1 MFRLDRF
8 LTLYFFRIFKIILKE
23 DVRLRIPILMYHS
36 ISDEPESGHPYY
48 WINTSPKR
56 FYEQMGFLKDRGYKV
71 ISLSEAIDMIT
82 NEHAGSRNSVNSSN
96 STNPPDVINSTNSIN
111 AVSPSN
117 PRNLTNPIN
126 STNSMNPTNQTDSMN
141 SINSINSSNSSN
153 SSNSINSYVV
163 LTFDDGYQD
172 FLTGTFSIL
181 QDFGY
186 PATMF
191 LATGF
196 IGKKTRAEFKGK
208 PCLTWEE
215 VRILSRY
222 GVEIGSHTVTH
233 RKLWELQWPE
243 VEGELKGS
251 KQMIED
257 ETGKP
262 VHHFSFPFAY
272 PADKRWASIFREKLA
287 GCGYL
292 SCATTKVGRHHLAQD
307 PLSLKRLPINDLDD
321 LQFFEAKLSGGYDW
335 VSTLQALY
343 KPLKARLSSK
353 ANQGLGLAGSPE
365 R

>member
-1 MFRLDRF
+1 MLRIDRL
-8 LTLYFFRIFKIILKE
+8 LSTYFFGPLLR
-23 DVRLRIPILMYHS
+23 VRKQSPGAFIPILMYHS
-36 ISDEPESGHPYY
+36 ISEDKETGIHPYY
-48 WINTSPKR
+48 RINTSPSR
-56 FYEQMGFLKDRGYKV
+56 FRDQMRYLRKKGWQV
-71 ISLSEAIDMIT
+71 IPLSEAIALPRGAKGDGT
-82 NEHAGSRNSVNSSN
+82 QSS
-96 STNPPDVINSTNSIN
+96 DGKG
-111 AVSPSN
+111 
-117 PRNLTNPIN
+117 RF
-126 STNSMNPTNQTDSMN
+126 
-141 SINSINSSNSSN
+141 
-153 SSNSINSYVV
+153 VV

-172 FLTGTFSIL
+172 FLTGALPVL

-196 IGKKTRAEFKGK
+196 IGKKTRAKFKGR
-208 PCLTWEE
+208 PCLMWEE
-215 VRILSRY
+215 VRALDRY
-222 GVEIGSHTVTH
+222 EVEIGSHTVTH

-243 VEGELKGS
+243 VEEELKGS

-262 VHHFSFPFAY
+262 VYHFSFPFAY
-272 PADKRWASIFREKLA
+272 PADKRWVSIFREKLA

-292 SCATTKVGRHHLAQD
+292 SCATTKVGRYHLAQD

-343 KPLKARLSSK
+343 KPLKARLSAK
-353 ANQGLGLAGSPE
+353 AIESLRLGGSSE

>member
-1 MFRLDRF
+1 MLRIDRL
-8 LTLYFFRIFKIILKE
+8 LSIYFFGPLLR
-23 DVRLRIPILMYHS
+23 VRKQSPGAFISILMYHS
-36 ISDEPESGHPYY
+36 VSEDKETGIHPYY
-48 WINTSPKR
+48 RINTSPSR
-56 FYEQMGFLKDRGYKV
+56 FRDQMRYLRKKGWQV
-71 ISLSEAIDMIT
+71 IPLSEAIALPRGAKGDGT
-82 NEHAGSRNSVNSSN
+82 QSS
-96 STNPPDVINSTNSIN
+96 DGKG
-111 AVSPSN
+111 
-117 PRNLTNPIN
+117 RF
-126 STNSMNPTNQTDSMN
+126 
-141 SINSINSSNSSN
+141 
-153 SSNSINSYVV
+153 VV

-172 FLTGTFSIL
+172 FLTGALPVL

-186 PATMF
+186 PATIF

-196 IGKKTRAEFKGK
+196 IGKKTRAEFKGR
-208 PCLTWEE
+208 PCLMWEE
-215 VRILSRY
+215 VRALDRY

-262 VHHFSFPFAY
+262 VYHFSFPFAY
-272 PADKRWASIFREKLA
+272 PADKRWVSIFREKLA

-307 PLSLKRLPINDLDD
+307 ALSLKRLPINDLDD

-343 KPLKARLSSK
+343 KPLKARLSAK